1 MCSFSAV
8 GTVEGVREENIPGN
22 SEPVAPESTSRMP
35 VVLGT
40 RPPEDRAST
49 KGAISGVSKKLVEQE
64 DAKTGEKSVEP
75 ESSPIG
81 QIHVKR
87 G

>member
-1 MCSFSAV
+1 M
-8 GTVEGVREENIPGN
+8 
-22 SEPVAPESTSRMP
+22 PVA
-35 VVLGT
+35 LGT